1 METGVSGLP
10 ASGADSACVPASGSH
25 ACPRDWLSGLK
36 PVVAENKRLDKL
48 DTEKGKK
55 ETNGFRIGTRLVRKD
70 ASGNNVFGMVVQV
83 VSKSDEANEYEYP
96 WVWAAWMDG
105 ELTAPG
111 NDKTELHNMRKNF
124 NQPWIKA
131 SAPDFP
137 RKLFIEKWYAHF
149 RHGIRAL
156 VQPGAHSSIL
166 GLRVPLVASPNLT
179 ARDTSCC
186 TTRWTDHPASI
197 GSPSI
202 VRATYVSCT
211 IRSVACR
218 LHSGNRGSVASRPRI
233 QTPSSHR

>member
-83 VSKSDEANEYEYP
+83 ISKSDEANEYEYP
-96 WVWAAWMDG
+96 WVWAAWMDTAPNDA
-105 ELTAPG
+105 LTAPG

-124 NQPWIKA
+124 NQLKA

-166 GLRVPLVASPNLT
+166 GLRVSHLEHGRPSMSTQQRSLSPI
-179 ARDTSCC
+179 DS
-186 TTRWTDHPASI
+186 
-197 GSPSI
+197 
-202 VRATYVSCT
+202 YVHLRRVGYSE
-211 IRSVACR
+211 
-218 LHSGNRGSVASRPRI
+218 HRGSTCQLGCLHLRPLY
-233 QTPSSHR
+233 

>member
-1 METGVSGLP
+1 METGVTGLP
-10 ASGADSACVPASGSH
+10 TSGADSACVPASGSH
-25 ACPRDWLSGLK
+25 ASRDWLSRLK
-36 PVVAENKRLDKL
+36 QVVAENKRLDKL

-83 VSKSDEANEYEYP
+83 VSKSDEANQYEYP

-124 NQPWIKA
+124 NQLKA

-166 GLRVPLVASPNLT
+166 GLRVSHLEHGRPSMSTQQRSLSPI
-179 ARDTSCC
+179 DS
-186 TTRWTDHPASI
+186 
-197 GSPSI
+197 
-202 VRATYVSCT
+202 YVHLRRVGYSE
-211 IRSVACR
+211 
-218 LHSGNRGSVASRPRI
+218 HRGSTCQLGCLHLRPLD
-233 QTPSSHR
+233 